1 MMERLRSLALAR
13 LGALFALM
21 TLAAALAA
29 TSVESAPSPLVGRWQ
44 TDRTCQGLLLA
55 LQKYGLARL
64 APSVVGDYF
73 PGKTPAQLMKKQN
86 LCSGAKPQPHSH
98 FFTADGK
105 FGSLDQHSQQVDDGT
120 YRLIAHATVRINDG
134 LFRFAVRG
142 ASLMLTPII
151 TKTQKKL
158 ALAHPLKF
166 STAGWMVAVSYV
178 GHTWRGVPCDRWC

>member
-1 MMERLRSLALAR
+1 MDSLRSLALAR

-29 TSVESAPSPLVGRWQ
+29 SSGEAAASPLVGRWQ
-44 TDRTCQGLLLA
+44 TERTCHGLLVA

-73 PGKTPAQLMKKQN
+73 PDKTPAQLMKKKN
-86 LCSGAKPQPHSH
+86 LCSGAQPQPHSH

-120 YRLIAHATVRINDG
+120 YRLITPATVKINDG
-134 LFRFAVRG
+134 LFRFRVQG
-142 ASLMLTPII
+142 AGLMLTPVL
-151 TKTQKKL
+151 TKIQKKQ

-178 GHTWRGVPCDRWC
+178 GHSWRSVPCDRWC